1 MPRPSSGQSANHAM
15 VQFAAGTP
23 PGARLVAGSI
33 WSLDGIRCTIATKT
47 VTCKDRSGHGFTV
60 SSTSYKN
67 F

>member
-1 MPRPSSGQSANHAM
+1 M